1 MKTQHSAA
9 LTAHP
14 YESLEER
21 LERGRQLQS
30 KAVFDGLGRLFGKTS
45 VPVAAEHS
53 FPRASHKLKHS

>member
-1 MKTQHSAA
+1 MKTQYSSA

-30 KAVFDGLGRLFGKTS
+30 KAVFDGLGRLFGKTRI
-45 VPVAAEHS
+45 PVAAKQP
-53 FPRASHKLKHS
+53 FPRASRKLKHS